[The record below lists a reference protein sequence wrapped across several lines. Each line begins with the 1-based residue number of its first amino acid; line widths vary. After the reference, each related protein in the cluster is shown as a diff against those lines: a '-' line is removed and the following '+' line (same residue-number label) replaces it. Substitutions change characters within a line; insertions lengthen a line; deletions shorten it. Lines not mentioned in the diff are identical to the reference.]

1 VKSVDR
7 HERREEARARFEER
21 MAMPILIAAALLT
34 AVTLVLLFAD
44 ISREARRTLLFV
56 DLVIWALFAFDY
68 LVRFTLATPKKR
80 FVREEWL
87 DLVLVVLP
95 LLQPLRLAG
104 AIVRL
109 GRLNAAI
116 ERTTQGAQRLMG
128 RHKLYIALTWAV
140 GLMLIAAVVT
150 PVVEPDKSKITS
162 FGDGIWWALVTMTT
176 VGYGDLVPESV
187 SGQVIG
193 GVLMLAGI
201 GILSLLTANIATLF
215 LEPAPPDPDDEER
228 EPTTDERLADID
240 QKLTTIMRRL
250 DL

>member
-1 VKSVDR
+1 MKSVDR

-44 ISREARRTLLFV
+44 ISRQARRTLLIV

-104 AIVRL
+104 AIVL
-109 GRLNAAI
+109 ELV
-116 ERTTQGAQRLMG
+116 L
-128 RHKLYIALTWAV
+128 
-140 GLMLIAAVVT
+140 
-150 PVVEPDKSKITS
+150 EPS
-162 FGDGIWWALVTMTT
+162 
-176 VGYGDLVPESV
+176 GDLFLLFSERRTRVGFVESDGKRV
-187 SGQVIG
+187 
-193 GVLMLAGI
+193 VLWISSQPKDFGEI
-201 GILSLLTANIATLF
+201 
-215 LEPAPPDPDDEER
+215 ED
-228 EPTTDERLADID
+228 
-240 QKLTTIMRRL
+240 L
-250 DL
+250 DWGTQPSR

>member
-1 VKSVDR
+1 
-7 HERREEARARFEER
+7 

-44 ISREARRTLLFV
+44 ISGQARRTLLIV

-68 LVRFTLATPKKR
+68 LVRFALATPKKR

-109 GRLNAAI
+109 ARLNAAI

-150 PVVEPDKSKITS
+150 PLVEPDKSKITS

-215 LEPAPPDPDDEER
+215 LEPAPPDPDDGER

-240 QKLTTIMRRL
+240 QKLTMIMRRL

>member
-1 VKSVDR
+1 
-7 HERREEARARFEER
+7 

-34 AVTLVLLFAD
+34 AV
-44 ISREARRTLLFV
+44 
-56 DLVIWALFAFDY
+56 
-68 LVRFTLATPKKR
+68 TLATPKKR

-240 QKLTTIMRRL
+240 QKLTMIMRRL